1 VRPPRDL
8 LSDAIRKQ
16 ENYSMMATSLC
27 ARFSFRHALRLLG
40 VASAL
45 LTLSALAS
53 QRAEALSPINPG
65 SAAVSKA
72 AANGLTI
79 EVRGGHSS
87 GGGGGGSG
95 RSGGLG
101 GSRGFS
107 GAAVRGGTFGTGP
120 AVVAGAPR
128 FAGHGFVH
136 RHRFREVFGGGVY
149 YDDYPYDYPDYDYP
163 ADSPAVDPGFVAAP
177 GCRMVVTA
185 YGPRVVCY
193 HRAARHAHARR
204 RHHHRRHHRA

>member
-1 VRPPRDL
+1 
-8 LSDAIRKQ
+8 
-16 ENYSMMATSLC
+16 MMATSLRT
-27 ARFSFRHALRLLG
+27 RFSFRHALRLLG

-45 LTLSALAS
+45 LTLSALAG

-79 EVRGGHSS
+79 EVHGGH
-87 GGGGGGSG
+87 GGGGGGG

-101 GSRGFS
+101 GGRGFS

-120 AVVAGAPR
+120 AVGAGGTR
-128 FAGHGFVH
+128 FVGHGFAH
-136 RHRFREVFGGGVY
+136 RHRFRGVFVDGVY
-149 YDDYPYDYPDYDYP
+149 YDDYPSDYPYYDYP
-163 ADSPAVDPGFVAAP
+163 AADPGFVAGP
-177 GCRMVVTA
+177 GCRVVVTA

>member
-1 VRPPRDL
+1 

-16 ENYSMMATSLC
+16 ENYSMMATSLH
-27 ARFSFRHALRLLG
+27 ARFSFRNALRLLG

-45 LTLSALAS
+45 LTLSALAG

-79 EVRGGHSS
+79 EVHGGHS
-87 GGGGGGSG
+87 GGGGGGGGG

-120 AVVAGAPR
+120 AVGAGAPR
-128 FAGHGFVH
+128 SAGRGFVH
-136 RHRFREVFGGGVY
+136 RHRFGGVFVGGIY
-149 YDDYPYDYPDYDYP
+149 YDDYPYDYPDYGYP
-163 ADSPAVDPGFVAAP
+163 ADSPAVDPGFVAGP
-177 GCRMVVTA
+177 GCRTVVTA

-193 HRAARHAHARR
+193 HRAARHAHAHR